1 MSKLIPEPETAL
13 RLPIGALSPLWM
25 MYAGAAMTGAAVFWA
40 RNWYRATN
48 LEALTSLHASEP
60 DVVVKEAL
68 ILAEPM
74 VEAVE
79 EMAEVAAEVV
89 EDAADAA
96 EAAIE
101 AAPEVVEET
110 VATVQA
116 PADDLTR
123 LSGIG
128 PKLAVALAERGVT
141 RFADIAAWTEDDI
154 ARFDKDLKLMGRVGR
169 EAWLA
174 QARRFSEAAT
184 H

>member
-13 RLPIGALSPLWM
+13 RLPIGAFSPLWM
-25 MYAGAAMTGAAVFWA
+25 MFAGAAMTGAAVFWA

-89 EDAADAA
+89 EDAA

-101 AAPEVVEET
+101 AAPEVAEAT
-110 VATVQA
+110 VAA